1 MLKKNELET
10 FKDLLLSIQTR
21 LRGDVRQIADGALD
35 RNNGSGSRKNPTHNA
50 DVGTDAYDQDF
61 SLRTVENE
69 QETLE
74 EIGEA
79 LSRIDEGVYGL
90 CESCSNEGK
99 PKSRAMILKTR
110 LKAIPYTR
118 NCIECERKREE
129 LSL

>member
-1 MLKKNELET
+1 MTAHTTVLGKLT
-10 FKDLLLSIQTR
+10 YAGWQTW
-21 LRGDVRQIADGALD
+21 
-35 RNNGSGSRKNPTHNA
+35 P
-50 DVGTDAYDQDF
+50 
-61 SLRTVENE
+61 ENE

-79 LSRIDEGVYGL
+79 LSRIDDGVYGL
-90 CESCSNEGK
+90 CENCRKEGK
-99 PKSRAMILKTR
+99 PKSRSMIGKTR